1 MKVGTLIRL
10 SKQAASVYGFDSTT
24 GLIVDKVPQKIHSAA
39 EVYPDDYHILIN
51 GKVELVGFSIEKHCE
66 VVSESR

>member
-24 GLIVDKVPQKIHSAA
+24 GLIVDKVPQKIH
-39 EVYPDDYHILIN
+39 
-51 GKVELVGFSIEKHCE
+51 
-66 VVSESR
+66 